1 MTDPSHEVTLL
12 LQRIAAGDR
21 AAGDQLLPIVYAQLR
36 ALAKGHFRGP
46 GDGAQTLQPTA
57 LVHEAF
63 LKIFGERTPAFVD
76 REHFLAVA
84 ASAMR
89 TILVDHARARA
100 AAKRG
105 GYHARVPL
113 DALLVP
119 FEESACDVLAL
130 DDALGRLSKISAQAA
145 QVVELRFF
153 GGLEQ
158 TDVARV
164 LGVSVSSI
172 ERDWRMARAWL
183 RRELTTD
190 EAGGVA

>member
-1 MTDPSHEVTLL
+1 
-12 LQRIAAGDR
+12 
-21 AAGDQLLPIVYAQLR
+21 VYAQLR
-36 ALAKGHFRGP
+36 ALAKGQFRSPSG
-46 GDGAQTLQPTA
+46 GVQTLQPTA

-63 LKIFGERTPAFVD
+63 LKIFGERAPAFVD

-84 ASAMR
+84 ATAMR
-89 TILVDHARARA
+89 TVLIDHARARA

-105 GYHARVPL
+105 GDQARVPL

-130 DDALGRLSKISAQAA
+130 DDALGRLSKVSAQAA
-145 QVVELRFF
+145 RVVELRFF

-183 RRELTTD
+183 RRELASD
-190 EAGGVA
+190 PAGGVA

>member
-1 MTDPSHEVTLL
+1 MNDSTHAVTLL
-12 LQRIAAGDR
+12 LRRIASGDR
-21 AAGDQLLPIVYAQLR
+21 AAGAELLPIVYAQLR
-36 ALAKGHFRGP
+36 GLAQGHFRGRAA
-46 GDGAQTLQPTA
+46 AQTLQPTA

-63 LKIFGERTPAFVD
+63 LKIFGERTPTFEN

-100 AAKRG
+100 SATRG
-105 GYHARVPL
+105 GAHERVPL
-113 DALLVP
+113 DALFVP
-119 FEESACDVLAL
+119 FEESAFDVLAL
-130 DDALGRLSKISAQAA
+130 DESLVRLSAVSAQAA
-145 QVVELRFF
+145 LVVELRFF

-164 LGVSVSSI
+164 LGVSVSSV

-183 RRELTTD
+183 RRELGSDGAEST
-190 EAGGVA
+190 A